1 MWGGLHQWGME
12 TWQLGHD
19 KQERH
24 FLRWSDFAVSLNFF
38 LFHSGF
44 VWRLLFFLFKT
55 FSQDLVKAEP
65 NWHPV
70 TLKSFSDHQ
79 KYSYISPE
87 TGLLGHDV
95 FFFLFFSNRCTMFQ
109 LSMLCFFP
117 LSSSGGFFI
126 FLLFFIYQENYRQRK
141 HTNQVWMQLYSKI
154 NGLNTMAWCTERV
167 PRKAEQGEQNVKKD
181 RAQ

>member
-1 MWGGLHQWGME
+1 
-12 TWQLGHD
+12 
-19 KQERH
+19 
-24 FLRWSDFAVSLNFF
+24 
-38 LFHSGF
+38 
-44 VWRLLFFLFKT
+44 
-55 FSQDLVKAEP
+55 
-65 NWHPV
+65 
-70 TLKSFSDHQ
+70 
-79 KYSYISPE
+79 
-87 TGLLGHDV
+87 
-95 FFFLFFSNRCTMFQ
+95 MFQ